1 MHQMVLAISYFF
13 WVRYH
18 PSRVYSQKKS
28 LLETKYRPLFPPTTK
43 PLSLNPLDCGPTS
56 FVLARY
62 RLVVLQPLCTCF
74 TIFCFCLLSFPCRF
88 CHSRLALFCSAACLY
103 LISSC
108 ISCCVCHFL
117 WFCFS
122 FLHVILVVD
131 TSYWFLF
138 LFIVLLHISFHTYLF
153 IQKDLGLC
161 GPNNVDWIKRVL
173 GPIYLYLLKP
183 FYWRAVFCNKSVFCY
198 KFVFCCRLLFLA
210 FLSLD
215 LSCSLVFLVG
225 LWALLFFGLSSVWA
239 FESCFLLGF
248 LSHGLLDTDLQKW
261 ASIEC
266 NIFNHGMLFCIF
278 SCRSYGLLGHRKG
291 SKYW

>member
-1 MHQMVLAISYFF
+1 MVSTIYYFF
-13 WVRYH
+13 LVRYH
-18 PSRVYSQKKS
+18 PNKVYSQKKS
-28 LLETKYRPLFPPTTK
+28 QLETKYRPPFPPTTK

-56 FVLARY
+56 FLLARY
-62 RLVVLQPLCTCF
+62 RLVVLEPLCTCF

-122 FLHVILVVD
+122 FLHVILAAD

-173 GPIYLYLLKP
+173 GPICLYLPKS
-183 FYWRAVFCNKSVFCY
+183 FYWRTVFYGKVVFY
-198 KFVFCCRLLFLA
+198 YRFVFYCRSLSLA

-215 LSCSLVFLVG
+215 LSYSLVFLVG
-225 LWALLFFGLSSVWA
+225 L
-239 FESCFLLGF
+239 
-248 LSHGLLDTDLQKW
+248 
-261 ASIEC
+261 
-266 NIFNHGMLFCIF
+266 
-278 SCRSYGLLGHRKG
+278 
-291 SKYW
+291 